1 MCRDQTGRSKQENSN
16 LIHHQLPHL
25 LNMVVN
31 EHLREILLGFRQN
44 IQPEEWR
51 SAGLHDVF

>member
-1 MCRDQTGRSKQENSN
+1 
-16 LIHHQLPHL
+16 
-25 LNMVVN
+25 MVVN
-31 EHLREILLGFRQN
+31 EHLREILLGLRQN